1 MVKKMKV
8 KEYVEKLIKQ
18 EEELYGKRYKK
29 DGIIYKEVSSRFPN
43 GKKILCGLGNFIDEF
58 GERDMDDDRS
68 RRFHF
73 LQTTYEIIKSVSYER
88 EKRKM
93 IEDTPIIVGKNYA
106 IEMKSYKRELEKGCL
121 LRSPFENDYRE
132 W

>member
-1 MVKKMKV
+1 MKV
-8 KEYVEKLIKQ
+8 KEYVEKIIEQ
-18 EEELYGKRYKK
+18 EEKLYGKRYKK
-29 DGIIYKEVSSRFPN
+29 DGIIYKEVSDRFPN
-43 GKKILCGLGNFIDEF
+43 GKKILCGLENFIDEF
-58 GERDMDDDRS
+58 GDSEMDNDKS

-73 LQTTYEIIKSVSYER
+73 FQTSYEIIRTVSYER

-106 IEMKSYKRELEKGCL
+106 IEMKAYKRKLEEGCL

>member
-1 MVKKMKV
+1 MKV
-8 KEYVEKLIKQ
+8 KEYVEKIIEQ
-18 EEELYGKRYKK
+18 DGELYGKRYKR
-29 DGIIYKEVSSRFPN
+29 DGIIYREVSSRFPN
-43 GKKILCGLGNFIDEF
+43 GKKILCELKNFIDEF
-58 GERDMDDDRS
+58 GESDMNDDRS

-73 LQTTYEIIKSVSYER
+73 FQTSYEILKSVSYGR
-88 EKRKM
+88 EKQKM

-106 IEMKSYKRELEKGCL
+106 IEMKAYKRKLEEGCL